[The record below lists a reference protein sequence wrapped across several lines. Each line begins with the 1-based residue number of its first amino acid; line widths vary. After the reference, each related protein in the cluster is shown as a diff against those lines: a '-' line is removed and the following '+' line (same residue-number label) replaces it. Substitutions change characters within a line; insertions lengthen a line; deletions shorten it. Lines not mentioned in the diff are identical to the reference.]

1 MCGRTFNQ
9 LANLNAH
16 MRTHVSDRFT
26 CIGCGSDFTHDSELR
41 RHVLQDCSVMVAA
54 VTAAVVSTEEPTQQ
68 DVVPDTTLDSI
79 TETVGSVFTDT
90 VTVDDD
96 LLTQWTV

>member
-1 MCGRTFNQ
+1 
-9 LANLNAH
+9 
-16 MRTHVSDRFT
+16 
-26 CIGCGSDFTHDSELR
+26 
-41 RHVLQDCSVMVAA
+41 MVAA